1 MYEKTLGFLYINFKI
16 NYCILRKGALLYTQP
31 YNTQPFTEGDLLMQ
45 NQIFLQDQLQ
55 KILDTRA
62 KAIGIT
68 TSAFITDFLTQ
79 SFKDELNGIP
89 DKSYIDLYTEL
100 REAVIGYKNTLKS
113 GDKFTLRDVD
123 YYKNLSATTVSGT
136 HSIPAATRARLGRSL
151 NEDIRLNKSPEF
163 ADVKRA
169 LTKSGKPAFSKANN
183 TSAAIYEK
191 I

>member
-1 MYEKTLGFLYINFKI
+1 
-16 NYCILRKGALLYTQP
+16 
-31 YNTQPFTEGDLLMQ
+31 MQ
-45 NQIFLQDQLQ
+45 NQVFLPEQLQ
-55 KILDTRA
+55 TILDA
-62 KAIGIT
+62 KATAIGIT

-79 SFKDELNGIP
+79 SFKDELNNVP
-89 DKSYIDLYTEL
+89 DKSYIELYTEL
-100 REAVIGYKNTLKS
+100 REAVIKYKNTLNP
-113 GDKFTLRDVD
+113 GDRFTLRDVPF
-123 YYKNLSATTVSGT
+123 YKELSVTTVSGT

-169 LTKSGKPAFSKANN
+169 VTKSGKPAFNKANN

>member
-1 MYEKTLGFLYINFKI
+1 
-16 NYCILRKGALLYTQP
+16 
-31 YNTQPFTEGDLLMQ
+31 MQ
-45 NQIFLQDQLQ
+45 NHIFLQDQLQ

-79 SFKDELNGIP
+79 SFKEELSGIP
-89 DKSYIDLYTEL
+89 DKSYSDLYTEL
-100 REAVIGYKNTLKS
+100 REAVIEYKNTLKA
-113 GDKFTLRDVD
+113 GDKFTLHDVD
-123 YYKNLSATTVSGT
+123 YYKNLSVTTVSGT
-136 HSIPAATRARLGRSL
+136 HPIPAGTRARLGRSL

>member
-1 MYEKTLGFLYINFKI
+1 
-16 NYCILRKGALLYTQP
+16 
-31 YNTQPFTEGDLLMQ
+31 MQ
-45 NQIFLQDQLQ
+45 NQIFLPDQLQ
-55 KILDTRA
+55 NVLDTKA
-62 KAIGIT
+62 TAIGIT

-100 REAVIGYKNTLKS
+100 RQAVIDYKNTLNP

-123 YYKNLSATTVSGT
+123 YYKNLSVTTVSGT
-136 HSIPAATRARLGRSL
+136 HSIPAATRARLGRSI

-169 LTKSGKPAFSKANN
+169 VTKSGKLAFSKANN